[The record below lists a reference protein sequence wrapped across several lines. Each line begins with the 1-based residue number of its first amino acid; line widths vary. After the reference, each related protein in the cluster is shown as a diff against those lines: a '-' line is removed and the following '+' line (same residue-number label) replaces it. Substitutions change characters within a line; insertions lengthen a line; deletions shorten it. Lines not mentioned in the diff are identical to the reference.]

1 MTKHLK
7 ITLQPDWRTVESE
20 LLMRNGVMDG
30 KTKAIVGLL
39 KALKRR
45 TDAEIEVEE
54 GVLTKTLRELKMEEA
69 EVDEW
74 EKVLLADAVT

>member
-1 MTKHLK
+1 
-7 ITLQPDWRTVESE
+7 
-20 LLMRNGVMDG
+20 MDI

-54 GVLTKTLRELKMEEA
+54 GVYTKTLRELEMEE
-69 EVDEW
+69 VDIDVW
-74 EKVLLADAVT
+74 EELLLADADVEL